1 MTTRGRGDR
10 VATQEQGDHVAA
22 QERNDH
28 VATQERGDHVAAWEP
43 RAALCPG
50 SYRVRS
56 GRSAQTAERWVRLH
70 TLRRRDFPGLPR
82 SAGTVR
88 GWTAKL
94 LADQVAAETLE
105 TVTLLVSELVANAVV
120 HSDSSLPGGTL
131 TVCLGIGDGVLHVE
145 VIDGGSATSV
155 PTMRATDDGSD
166 GGRGLSWV
174 DLLADAWGT
183 DQDDEAGNA
192 VWFQITSTG
201 RDTPAKQDA
210 SAGRTLTTAV
220 PDVGRRDRAE

>member
-1 MTTRGRGDR
+1 M
-10 VATQEQGDHVAA
+10 AA
-22 QERNDH
+22 QERDDH
-28 VATQERGDHVAAWEP
+28 VATWEP

-56 GRSAQTAERWVRLH
+56 GRSAQKAERWGRLH
-70 TLRRRDFPGLPR
+70 TLHRRDFPGLPR

-94 LADQVAAETLE
+94 LADV
-105 TVTLLVSELVANAVV
+105 
-120 HSDSSLPGGTL
+120 
-131 TVCLGIGDGVLHVE
+131 
-145 VIDGGSATSV
+145 
-155 PTMRATDDGSD
+155 
-166 GGRGLSWV
+166 
-174 DLLADAWGT
+174 WGT

-220 PDVGRRDRAE
+220 PDAGRRDRAE